1 MTINELST
9 ELSKN
14 VYPNEEK
21 KQFDPLTILMITS
34 IIVNVIRIIQ
44 NCQLDDERLKDK
56 IKHPHLFDKIRLR
69 RTVLHELRKNNNQDL
84 DKEIVVENLY
94 KLGYN
99 MNIQDV
105 QNLYQEAKDGKF

>member
-1 MTINELST
+1 MTINELTSQ
-9 ELSKN
+9 LSKN

-34 IIVNVIRIIQ
+34 IIVNIIRIIQ

-56 IKHPHLFDKIRLR
+56 IKNPHLFDKIRLR
-69 RTVLHELRKNNNQDL
+69 RAVLHELRKANNNDL

-94 KLGYN
+94 KMGYN
-99 MNIQDV
+99 IDTRDI
-105 QNLYQEAKDGKF
+105 QNLYQEVKDGKF